1 MMTPT
6 SADAPRSSPSG
17 FLASRVPEYQQR
29 IEAVLA
35 RALDI
40 EGGAT
45 ARLLEAMR
53 YSTLA
58 GGKRVRPVLVYATG
72 EALGAP
78 LERLDAAAAAVE
90 LIHVYSLV
98 HDDLPAM
105 DDDDLRRG
113 RATCHR
119 AFDEATAILTG
130 DALQARAFEVLAQ
143 APSFISADARIEM
156 LRVLADG
163 IGTRGMAGGQ
173 AIDLAAV
180 KQGLTESA
188 LECMHRQKTGAL
200 IRASVELGAISAG
213 LVDAA
218 ERAALREFGAEI
230 GLAFQIQDDILDV
243 EGNTDALGKRAGA
256 DAARVKPTYPSV
268 LGLEAARSQAGR
280 ATRPR
285 DCCTWRLGRALRES
299 ARVRPIPRGTRQL
312 TAKAS
317 CPFNWRVNS

>member
-1 MMTPT
+1 MKMTTMTPT
-6 SADAPRSSPSG
+6 SADAARPAPSG
-17 FLASRVPEYQQR
+17 YLASRVPEYQQR
-29 IEAVLA
+29 IEGVLA

-40 EGGAT
+40 DGGAT
-45 ARLLEAMR
+45 QRLLEAMR

-113 RATCHR
+113 RPTCHR

-143 APSFISADARIEM
+143 APASIPANARIEM
-156 LRVLADG
+156 LRLLADA

-180 KQGLTESA
+180 KQELGEAA
-188 LECMHRQKTGAL
+188 LERMHRQKTGAL
-200 IRASVELGAISAG
+200 IQASVELGAVSAG

-218 ERAALREFGAEI
+218 ERAALAEFGAEI

-243 EGNTDALGKRAGA
+243 EGNTHTLGKRAGA
-256 DAARVKPTYPSV
+256 DAERVKPTYPSV
-268 LGLEAARSQAGR
+268 LGLDAARAQAIARRDR
-280 ATRPR
+280 AIAALAPWGPR
-285 DCCTWRLGRALRES
+285 YTNLREFAGFLVS
-299 ARVRPIPRGTRQL
+299 R
-312 TAKAS
+312 S
-317 CPFNWRVNS
+317 S

>member
-1 MMTPT
+1 MKTGAEPE
-6 SADAPRSSPSG
+6 APAQQD
-17 FLASRVPEYQQR
+17 FLGGRVPLYQQR
-29 IEAVLA
+29 IENVLA
-35 RALDI
+35 RELEI

-45 ARLLEAMR
+45 PRLLEAMR

-78 LERLDAAAAAVE
+78 LDLLDCAAAAVE

-113 RATCHR
+113 RPTCHR

-130 DALQARAFEVLAQ
+130 DALQARAFEVLTQ
-143 APSFISADARIEM
+143 APQQISATARLEM
-156 LRVLADG
+156 LRVLADA

-173 AIDLAAV
+173 AIDLGAV
-180 KQGLTESA
+180 NQKMDESA
-188 LECMHRQKTGAL
+188 LERMHRQKTGAL
-200 IRASVELGAISAG
+200 ITASVLLGAISAG
-213 LVDAA
+213 CQDAP

-243 EGNTDALGKRAGA
+243 EGTTAALGKRAGA
-256 DAARVKPTYPSV
+256 DADLVKPTYPSV
-268 LGLEAARSQAGR
+268 LGLEKARARAQFRRDRAIAALEPLGERFANLSEFAHYLV
-280 ATRPR
+280 TRV
-285 DCCTWRLGRALRES
+285 S
-299 ARVRPIPRGTRQL
+299 
-312 TAKAS
+312 
-317 CPFNWRVNS
+317 